1 VRLEDGAY
9 EGFYAEA
16 PPRIPGDIAFYESMA
31 RRADQF
37 SRLPVATV
45 RARSTAMNRE
55 VRLRAFLKSA
65 WRRLFTSRQAGH
77 FTLTRSQRTER

>member
-1 VRLEDGAY
+1 MLHAGFSIQPVRLEDDAY

-55 VRLRAFLKSA
+55 VRLRAVFEKFVA
-65 WRRLFTSRQAGH
+65 EFGGG
-77 FTLTRSQRTER
+77 